1 MTSDPTG
8 PAGTGTSVEFCG
20 GTHLRRAGHIGPFI
34 IAAEEAIAKGIRR
47 VVALTGPEAVKALN
61 KAKLL
66 ENELNKVTGII
77 NEGKLSQK
85 VLLIFVVIHAVF
97 FISNVAKMRLVLNF
111 SDFRVVA
118 YFRCLAPQKIIVVA

>member
-1 MTSDPTG
+1 MSIGVPVDTLTSDPTG
-8 PAGTGTSVEFCG
+8 PAGTQTSIEFCG

-66 ENELNKVTGII
+66 ENKLDKVTVII
-77 NEGKLSQK
+77 NESKLGQK
-85 VLLIFVVIHAVF
+85 VCNHSC
-97 FISNVAKMRLVLNF
+97 FILK
-111 SDFRVVA
+111 
-118 YFRCLAPQKIIVVA
+118 KE